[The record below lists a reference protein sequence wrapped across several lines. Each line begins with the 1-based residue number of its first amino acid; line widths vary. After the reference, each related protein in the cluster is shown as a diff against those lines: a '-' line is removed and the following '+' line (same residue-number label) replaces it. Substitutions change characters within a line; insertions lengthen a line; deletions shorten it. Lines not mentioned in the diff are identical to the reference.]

1 MNAEE
6 NIKREFGGKQYTK
19 YEALQRQRRLETTM
33 RAQRQQISLLTEGG
47 ADEDDIIT
55 ARGRY
60 RVTSAEYARF
70 SNAMDL
76 PQQRERVTVDGL
88 GNVGVGKW
96 KKPVDKSGGSGIIKE
111 RENSAHIISM
121 QFFANKNIP
130 KMKSYQLSKSIKSWN
145 EQIEIHKKK
154 IASPELFYEHW
165 DKLDERYKN
174 GLIKHWE
181 HEIKVFSNDIQE
193 ATDELNKRGE

>member
-1 MNAEE
+1 MLIDKQLAQMNAEE

-88 GNVGVGKW
+88 GNIGVGNW
-96 KKPVDKSGGSGIIKE
+96 KKPVDKREKTVYDEYEFNKQNIKKTLHGIEEKRKNLDYE
-111 RENSAHIISM
+111 VGTIIDR
-121 QFFANKNIP
+121 NGIVV
-130 KMKSYQLSKSIKSWN
+130 
-145 EQIEIHKKK
+145 EEIC
-154 IASPELFYEHW
+154 
-165 DKLDERYKN
+165 
-174 GLIKHWE
+174 
-181 HEIKVFSNDIQE
+181 
-193 ATDELNKRGE
+193 